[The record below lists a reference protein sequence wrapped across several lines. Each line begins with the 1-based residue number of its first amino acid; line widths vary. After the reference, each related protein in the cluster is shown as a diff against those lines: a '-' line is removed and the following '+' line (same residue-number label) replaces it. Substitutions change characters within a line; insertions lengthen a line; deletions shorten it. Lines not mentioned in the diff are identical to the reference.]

1 MPPALVRVV
10 LRTLTQCR
18 RTRAQPPPTRTTD
31 AHTHTRT
38 QTLHSGQAAMLA
50 GGTTMHIDFALPTH
64 HDLRAGLAAWRHKAN
79 AGCADY
85 GLHMAVT
92 SWNDKVRGVCVGWC
106 CAAALCCCAAV
117 LLRCVL
123 RCVLC
128 GVLRAVVLRAVLCV
142 LIHDE
147 TRAWWQSTSPPPRP

>member
-1 MPPALVRVV
+1 
-10 LRTLTQCR
+10 
-18 RTRAQPPPTRTTD
+18 
-31 AHTHTRT
+31 
-38 QTLHSGQAAMLA
+38 
-50 GGTTMHIDFALPTH
+50 MHIDFALPTH

-147 TRAWWQSTSPPPRP
+147 TRAWWQSTSPPPPALKKTPATRVSSPPPCPPRPRFPPTWLTS